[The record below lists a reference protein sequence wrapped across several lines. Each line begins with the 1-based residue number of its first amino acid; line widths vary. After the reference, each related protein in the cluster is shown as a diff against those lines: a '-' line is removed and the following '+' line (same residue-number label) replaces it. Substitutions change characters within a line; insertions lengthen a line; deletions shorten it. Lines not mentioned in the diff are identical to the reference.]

1 MALRQ
6 SHFAGKSM
14 TPMMN
19 ICRKFAQKINIYAQ
33 KIKKGA
39 KNNFLAAFE
48 KIECHIF
55 AGK

>member
-1 MALRQ
+1 
-6 SHFAGKSM
+6 M

-48 KIECHIF
+48 KIKCHIF